1 MIQIQHMSRGHC
13 CSMLMSTERFKSPL
27 FCPRVTL
34 QCGATEILGLLVA
47 RGVSVSNKSILALT
61 EKGEKERGRTGV
73 TKIGSLYFR
82 HEADTLSCSL
92 GSNGRTDRN

>member
-47 RGVSVSNKSILALT
+47 
-61 EKGEKERGRTGV
+61 KGGKGRGRTGV

-82 HEADTLSCSL
+82 HEADTLSCSV
-92 GSNGRTDRN
+92 GSNRRSDRN